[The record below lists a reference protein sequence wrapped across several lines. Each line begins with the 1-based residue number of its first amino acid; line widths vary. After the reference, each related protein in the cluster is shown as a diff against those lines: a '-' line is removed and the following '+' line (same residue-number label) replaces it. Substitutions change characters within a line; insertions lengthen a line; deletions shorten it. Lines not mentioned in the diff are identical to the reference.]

1 MKSVFICGSGR
12 SGTSMLAGLF
22 SECSYYQG
30 DDLYQSRKANPKGFF
45 ENWQINSLNERIIL
59 SSIEAGY
66 GQEASGLLQ
75 LLYRPGQYWLA
86 NLPASLRYVAADE
99 EKKEISSLVAREPF
113 CYKDPRFCYT
123 LEPWLDAAPD
133 ALVLCVLRHPGV
145 VVASILKELQSADYL
160 VDLRISV
167 ANLYEVWRH
176 MYLRALSLRACGRN
190 VYFINYN
197 DLLGNDKQTELEEF
211 VDAKLNRSFPDK
223 QLDRSDYV
231 GELDE
236 TTQAFFSALSGL
248 ASERFA
254 GQSQEACAVMAKQFS
269 SSITPQHLLDDIQGS
284 QPHYLSIEVTTAENT
299 LQPLLPEGTL
309 QELLYRFHE
318 QEKDIKKRIAHLE
331 SDLAERDR
339 NIGILIQEIDRYKQ
353 DMEAIKRSM
362 SWRLTAPFR
371 AIRRW

>member
-1 MKSVFICGSGR
+1 MRSVFICGSGR

-30 DDLYQSRKANPKGFF
+30 DNLYQSRKANPKGFF

-86 NLPASLRYVAADE
+86 NLPASLRYVATDE

-133 ALVLCVLRHPGV
+133 ALALCVLRHPGV

-211 VDAKLNRSFPDK
+211 VDARLNRSFPDK

-248 ASERFA
+248 ASECFA
-254 GQSQEACAVMAKQFS
+254 GQSQEACAAMAKQFS

>member
-30 DDLYQSRKANPKGFF
+30 DNLYQSRKANPKGFF

-133 ALVLCVLRHPGV
+133 ALALCVLRHPGV

-254 GQSQEACAVMAKQFS
+254 GQSQEACAAMAKQFS